1 MRYIIQYTLPYE
13 HRVMV
18 GIDAESREAAIAKT
32 GELFDQGDIWQ
43 DSAEVPLLYDDF
55 EEQGD
60 AGVPLQF
67 TVEDEV
73 CGDWPEPDASV
84 KAIRRR
90 DAAFQAVRLL
100 IEAYRRGEERGGSI
114 DWDDLDQAY
123 RVALEASKE
132 AVHRHCAGLRKRCAR
147 LAIVIEGGLVQT
159 VVSDQPDVAPS
170 VAVIDYDTDGFEAE
184 DLCHI
189 KQSDGSRA
197 KALVVEHC
205 VEPAAIDLDEVFQ
218 EAKS

>member
-18 GIDAESREAAIAKT
+18 GIEAESREAAVAKA

-123 RVALEASKE
+123 RVALEASE
-132 AVHRHCAGLRKRCAR
+132 TAGGKARRSSRKACGR
-147 LAIVIEGGLVQT
+147 LVVVIEGGLVQA
-159 VVSDQPDVAPS
+159 VVTDRPDTAPA
-170 VAVIDYDTDGFEAE
+170 VAVIDYDTEGFEPE
-184 DLCHI
+184 DLRHI
-189 KQSDGSRA
+189 TQSDGSKA

-205 VEPAAIDLDEVFQ
+205 VEPAAINLDEVFQ